1 MKKKFDLWKKDT
13 VVLTNGE
20 AFLDCAGEVH
30 ENEVWQSLIDSCNS
44 DDMTAELLQVLFGH
58 FILQLKDC
66 Y

>member
-1 MKKKFDLWKKDT
+1 MLN
-13 VVLTNGE
+13 NGE

-58 FILQLKDC
+58 FLLQLKEC